1 MSVRGQAMTAA
12 ALALALL
19 LPAAG
24 CGPRLVWSGHDSTGA
39 LRAAVFAADGKEW
52 LATGADVGDRFDVVD
67 LEAIA
72 FSPDGSRL
80 AYAAMEGGSWWIVI
94 GPERLGPWTDVSEP
108 RFGGD
113 GRHFAFLAQAADGW
127 HAVVD
132 GIPGSAF
139 ETVQPH
145 TLQFSPDGQH
155 VALVA
160 RSKGCAVVVVDGV
173 PGPCR
178 ERVRA
183 LRLTDTGAAGIFREG
198 PSDHF
203 FNGPES
209 GPAVEEIGEW
219 AVTPDGA
226 RFAYA
231 ARTGLRWVVQVD
243 GAAVS
248 RCERVQH
255 LLFGD
260 DGRRV
265 AWVCI
270 AGSRASVVVDGVPGA
285 EALVVSDLVLAAH
298 APAHAYVA
306 RDAGG
311 VWVVTDGS
319 RLGPFADV
327 EDLRLGAGGGA
338 PVFVARS
345 NGRSR
350 VVHNAGVT
358 PVDAPVEGTLVA
370 SRDGTHWALV
380 DGDPSRH
387 VLWLLLDGRKIRE
400 VRPDEVFGVS
410 RDQRSVWMTRALHE
424 LLRTGGQGG
433 S

>member
-1 MSVRGQAMTAA
+1 MNVRGRAMTA
-12 ALALALL
+12 LTLVLL
-19 LPAAG
+19 LPSAG
-24 CGPRLVWSGHDSTGA
+24 CAPRLVWAGHDSTGA
-39 LRAAVFAADGKEW
+39 LRAAVFAADGKQW
-52 LATGADVGDRFDVVD
+52 LVSGADVGTRFDVVD
-67 LEAIA
+67 QEAIA

-80 AYAAMEGGSWWIVI
+80 AYAAMEAGVWWIVI
-94 GPERLGPWTDVSEP
+94 GPEQLGPWNDVSEP
-108 RFGGD
+108 RFSGD

-139 ETVQPH
+139 EAIQPH
-145 TLQFSPDGQH
+145 TLQFSPDGQR

-160 RSKGCAVVVVDGV
+160 RSGGCAVVVVDGV
-173 PGPCR
+173 PGACR

-183 LRLTDTGAAGIFREG
+183 LRLTNVGAAGILREG
-198 PSDHF
+198 PSDRF
-203 FNGPES
+203 FFGTEA
-209 GPAVEEIGEW
+209 GPAAEEIGEW

-231 ARTGLRWVVQVD
+231 SRTGLRWVVQVD

-248 RCERVQH
+248 SCERVQH
-255 LLFGD
+255 VLFGD

-270 AGSRASVVVDGVPGA
+270 ADGRSSVVIDGVPGA

-298 APAHAYVA
+298 ARAYAYVA
-306 RDAGG
+306 RDDRG
-311 VWVVTDGS
+311 VWVVSAGS

-327 EDLRLGAGGGA
+327 EDLSLGSGGGA

-345 NGRSR
+345 AGRSR
-350 VVHNAGVT
+350 VVHGASVT
-358 PVDAPVEGTLVA
+358 PVDAPVEATLVA
-370 SRDGTHWALV
+370 SGDGIHWALV
-380 DGDPSRH
+380 DGDPSHH
-387 VLWLLLDGRKIRE
+387 VLWLVLDGRRVRE
-400 VRPDEVFGVS
+400 VRPDEVFGIS
-410 RDQRSVWMTRALHE
+410 RDQRSAWMTHALHE
-424 LLRTGGQGG
+424 LLRPGEQGG